1 MDLKGEENAKLTNS
15 TFLANVQ
22 DKSSASYTT

>member
-1 MDLKGEENAKLTNS
+1 MDLKGEENAKLTNV

-22 DKSSASYTT
+22 DHDSPTYT